1 MSIATVTSPS
11 TTASPQVEG
20 PSAAERRVTVCGPRL
35 VPAAGPK
42 PATAARASVV
52 SATDEVRVG
61 TLVQSARA
69 GDAGAW
75 RALVDR
81 YSPMLW
87 NIARG
92 FRLDHATCADVVQTT
107 WVALAE
113 NLHSVREPDAV
124 GGWLASTA
132 RRAALR
138 EVCRRKRVDLWGEF
152 TDRDMVD
159 PAPAPDEWAAT
170 RDRDDRLRRAF
181 RRLPER
187 DQRLLTLLW
196 AAPPRPYAEIAEI
209 LGIPIGSIGPTRA
222 RALARLRA
230 ELVGEGIDH
239 PSAVAV

>member
-1 MSIATVTSPS
+1 MPTAIAPPS
-11 TTASPQVEG
+11 EPTF
-20 PSAAERRVTVCGPRL
+20 VCGPKL
-35 VPAAGPK
+35 VPGAGPK
-42 PATAARASVV
+42 PASTARASI
-52 SATDEVRVG
+52 AGAGDEVRPG
-61 TLVQSARA
+61 TLLQAARG
-69 GDAGAW
+69 GDAAAW

-124 GGWLASTA
+124 GGWLAQTA
-132 RRAALR
+132 RRAGLR

-152 TDRDMVD
+152 NDRDMVD

-209 LGIPIGSIGPTRA
+209 LGLPIGSIGPTRA
-222 RALARLRA
+222 RALARLREQLA
-230 ELVGEGIDH
+230 DEGIDH
-239 PSAVAV
+239 LTAIAV

>member
-1 MSIATVTSPS
+1 V
-11 TTASPQVEG
+11 
-20 PSAAERRVTVCGPRL
+20 
-35 VPAAGPK
+35 
-42 PATAARASVV
+42 RA
-52 SATDEVRVG
+52 G
-61 TLVQSARA
+61 TLVQAARA
-69 GDAGAW
+69 GDAAAW
-75 RALVDR
+75 RALVER

-113 NLHSVREPDAV
+113 NLGSVREPDAV

-132 RRAALR
+132 RRAGLR

-152 TDRDMVD
+152 NDRDMVD
-159 PAPAPDEWAAT
+159 PAPAPDECAAT

-187 DQRLLTLLW
+187 DQKLLTLLW

-209 LGIPIGSIGPTRA
+209 MGLPIGSIGPTRA
-222 RALARLRA
+222 RALARLREQLA
-230 ELVGEGIDH
+230 GEGIDH
-239 PSAVAV
+239 LTAIAV

>member
-1 MSIATVTSPS
+1 MPTATLTPSDTSA
-11 TTASPQVEG
+11 THLGPQ
-20 PSAAERRVTVCGPRL
+20 L
-35 VPAAGPK
+35 VPGAGPK
-42 PATAARASVV
+42 PATASRASIV
-52 SATDEVRVG
+52 SGGEEVRAG
-61 TLVQSARA
+61 TLLQSARS

-113 NLHSVREPDAV
+113 NLDSVREPDAI
-124 GGWLASTA
+124 GGWLAMTA
-132 RRAALR
+132 RRACLR

-152 TDRDMVD
+152 SDRDMVD
-159 PAPAPDEWAAT
+159 PAPAPDDWAAT

-209 LGIPIGSIGPTRA
+209 LGVPIGSIGPTRA
-222 RALARLRA
+222 RALARLREQLA
-230 ELVGEGIDH
+230 DEGIDH
-239 PSAVAV
+239 LTAIAV

>member
-1 MSIATVTSPS
+1 MPTATAPS
-11 TTASPQVEG
+11 SRTTSPQVKDRF
-20 PSAAERRVTVCGPRL
+20 AAEPTVTRCGPKL
-35 VPAAGPK
+35 VPGAGPK
-42 PATAARASVV
+42 PASARASI
-52 SATDEVRVG
+52 APAGEEVRPG
-61 TLVQSARA
+61 TLVQAARS

-113 NLHSVREPDAV
+113 NLHLVREPDAV

-132 RRAALR
+132 RRACLR

-159 PAPAPDEWAAT
+159 PGPAPDECAAT

-209 LGIPIGSIGPTRA
+209 MGLPIGSIGPTRA
-222 RALARLRA
+222 RALARLREQLA
-230 ELVGEGIDH
+230 DEGIDH
-239 PSAVAV
+239 LTAIAV

>member
-1 MSIATVTSPS
+1 MPTAIATPS
-11 TTASPQVEG
+11 EPIA
-20 PSAAERRVTVCGPRL
+20 VCGPTL
-35 VPAAGPK
+35 VPGAGPK
-42 PATAARASVV
+42 PATNARASI
-52 SATDEVRVG
+52 AGTGEDVRAG
-61 TLVQSARA
+61 TLVQAARA

-113 NLHSVREPDAV
+113 NLHLVREPDAV

-132 RRAALR
+132 RRAGLR

-152 TDRDMVD
+152 NDRDMVD

-209 LGIPIGSIGPTRA
+209 MGLPIGSIGPTRA
-222 RALARLRA
+222 RALARLREQLA
-230 ELVGEGIDH
+230 DEGIDRVAAI
-239 PSAVAV
+239 AV

>member
-1 MSIATVTSPS
+1 MPTATLTPSDSLTTSDAGVTH
-11 TTASPQVEG
+11 
-20 PSAAERRVTVCGPRL
+20 CGPQL
-35 VPAAGPK
+35 VPGAGPK
-42 PATAARASVV
+42 PATAARARVI
-52 SATDEVRVG
+52 SAAEETRPG
-61 TLVQSARA
+61 TLLQSARS

-113 NLHSVREPDAV
+113 NLASVREPDAV
-124 GGWLASTA
+124 GGWLAQTA
-132 RRAALR
+132 RRACLR

-152 TDRDMVD
+152 NDRDMVD

-209 LGIPIGSIGPTRA
+209 LGVPIGSIGPTRA
-222 RALARLRA
+222 RALARLREQLA
-230 ELVGEGIDH
+230 DEGIDH
-239 PSAVAV
+239 LTAIAV